1 MARARNIKPGFFK
14 NEDLAECSPW
24 ARLCF
29 AGLWILADRSGRLQD
44 RPRKIKGELF
54 AFDSIEVEPLLVE
67 LHRRGFIDR
76 YVADNVAVI
85 QVVTFEKHQNPHH
98 REVDSV
104 LPTNESP
111 GLFDDANPVQPR
123 ADHRSEVG
131 KAQGLP
137 GIETPRSDLAR
148 GSSRAES
155 SNLIP
160 DSGSLIPDPGI
171 LATAPTVAATACMAM
186 KRAGLSSVNPAH
198 PKLAALLVAGITLDE
213 LVDAARDAVDREKG
227 FAYALATAE
236 GRRRDAKTAPLPPAK
251 VAAAQRGPTA
261 ADVRALLTGNSGET
275 IDG

>member
-111 GLFDDANPVQPR
+111 GLFDDASQVVPR
-123 ADHRSEVG
+123 AEQRSEPG

-137 GIETPRSDLAR
+137 GIETQRSDLAR

-171 LATAPTVAATACMAM
+171 LATAPTAAATACMAM

-198 PKLAALLVAGITLDE
+198 PKLVALLGAGITLDE
-213 LVDAARDAVDREKG
+213 LVDAARDAVEREKG
-227 FAYALATAE
+227 FPYALATAE
-236 GRRRDAKTAPLPPAK
+236 GRRRDSKTAPLPPRTNSADQRAATT
-251 VAAAQRGPTA
+251 AAAK
-261 ADVRALLTGNSGET
+261 ALLGFGGQET
-275 IDG
+275 VDG